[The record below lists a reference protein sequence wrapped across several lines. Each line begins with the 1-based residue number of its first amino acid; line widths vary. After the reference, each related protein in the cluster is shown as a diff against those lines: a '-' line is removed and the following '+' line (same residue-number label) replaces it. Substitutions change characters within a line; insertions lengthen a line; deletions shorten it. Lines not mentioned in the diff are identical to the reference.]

1 MGQAKRICRPGP
13 ELQIEHLPRGTQL
26 KELGFMTPAQEPRA
40 ILVMGT

>member
-13 ELQIEHLPRGTQL
+13 ELQIEHLPCGTQL
-26 KELGFMTPAQEPRA
+26 KELGFMGTKP